1 MTVTLDYK
9 ALIMLLKRKGS
20 DLDQNE
26 DGLCKRGLDTECCV
40 FCKVIRV
47 GFNCSCH
54 ILFTWKQM
62 SYDVAPNMCKHVH
75 VIFNDQ

>member
-1 MTVTLDYK
+1 MAVTLDYK

-20 DLDQNE
+20 DLDQKE

-47 GFNCSCH
+47 RFNCSCDIH
-54 ILFTWKQM
+54 FTRKQK
-62 SYDVAPNMCKHVH
+62 SFDVAPNICKL
-75 VIFNDQ
+75 F